1 MDQEIE
7 EWLESA
13 AVSTG
18 LPIERLPTDRA
29 AEIEHRAR
37 QCFVSDNPRAWWMS
51 LSGSCEHFDA
61 KERKLKEVLPDGA
74 TKCWLIAE
82 TGSTSGLPVYSLDV
96 RNVSAVLDEC
106 PYFEYYIVAE
116 DFSWLVAESDHNV
129 LFVCRPCN
137 PERVV
142 QSGPSTAG

>member
-13 AVSTG
+13 AISTG

-29 AEIEHRAR
+29 AEIERRAR
-37 QCFVSDNPRAWWMS
+37 QRFVTDNPRAWWMS

-61 KERKLKEVLPDGA
+61 KEHKLEDVLPAGA
-74 TKCWLIAE
+74 AKCWLIAE

-96 RNVSAVLDEC
+96 RNLSAVLDEC
-106 PYFEYYIVAE
+106 PYFEYYVVAE
-116 DFSWLVAESDHNV
+116 DFSWLIAESDHNV
-129 LFVCRPCN
+129 FFVCRLGADPK
-137 PERVV
+137 PEIRTK
-142 QSGPSTAG
+142 GN